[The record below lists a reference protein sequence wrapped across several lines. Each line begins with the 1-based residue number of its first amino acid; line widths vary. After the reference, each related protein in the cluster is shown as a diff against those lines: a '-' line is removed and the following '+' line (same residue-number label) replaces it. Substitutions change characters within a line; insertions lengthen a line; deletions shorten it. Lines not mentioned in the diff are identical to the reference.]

1 MVRTLS
7 VAAAVAL
14 GAFLPGCWVLLPS
27 GGCPDGGGCPEGT
40 FCGGDGYCHVDGA
53 TGTTGRAGSSGSSTG
68 STAGGGSTGGSSTGA
83 ASSGGSTGGVSSSGG
98 SSTGG
103 STGGPPCYCPTCS
116 AAAGGIPLGPSDGGL
131 TPRYGLAAVY
141 LDRYIFAIGG
151 VDSCGV
157 PTPVVEF
164 YDTSNPGGWQPTST
178 SHLDLPDLPMTAPLP
193 VGWSFASAAGVIFSQ
208 NGASSYGLAVM
219 GGESPGSVSSGAVAF
234 SFGGDFWQSEGS
246 LPEPLYAGAAV
257 LNPSNPQCLELLGG
271 LTNPD
276 GGQASPT
283 AAIETLC
290 NPFNGQGVVSGVPWS
305 TSTLALPSP
314 IAYEA
319 ATQDSA
325 GNTYVLGGEIPGVEV
340 SEAVWVI

>member
-1 MVRTLS
+1 MLWLLS
-7 VAAAVAL
+7 AGAL
-14 GAFLPGCWVLLPS
+14 LA
-27 GGCPDGGGCPEGT
+27 GCPVFALPPNCANGEACPAAML
-40 FCGGDGYCHVDGA
+40 CGSDGYCH
-53 TGTTGRAGSSGSSTG
+53 TGSSTGGTAVTSASSSSSGSSTG
-68 STAGGGSTGGSSTGA
+68 SAAGGSSTGGSSTGA
-83 ASSGGSTGGVSSSGG
+83 ASSGGSTGGASSGGG

-103 STGGPPCYCPTCS
+103 STGGAVCYCPTCS
-116 AAAGGIPLGPSDGGL
+116 AVDGGIPLGPSDGGL

-141 LDRYIFAIGG
+141 LDGLVFAIGG

-157 PTPVVEF
+157 PTPVIGF

-178 SHLDLPDLPMTAPLP
+178 SHLDLPDLPTTAP
-193 VGWSFASAAGVIFSQ
+193 VGLSFVSAAGVTVSE
-208 NGASSYGLAVM
+208 NGSSSYGLVVM
-219 GGESPGSVSSGAVAF
+219 GGEFPGALSNSAVAF
-234 SFGGDFWQSEGS
+234 SFGDDTWLLEGP